1 MRRII
6 IHKDLCTGCKSC
18 VVACMTRNCSE
29 KHKFDSFID
38 VNKDK
43 YFIDLSNIDTESRN
57 HIELNYE
64 ESPVPL
70 TCRHCDKPEC
80 VATCMSGA
88 MTKDSITGI
97 VSYDE
102 KRCGSCYMCVMS
114 CPYGILKP
122 DDRTKQDIIKCDLCK
137 EEDIPLCV
145 YNCPSGALELQSEE
159 VELSSDVATTSQEN
173 IKTYVIVGA
182 SIAGITA
189 VKTIRELDKSA
200 KIIVVSK
207 DEKIYSRCMLH
218 HVISGHRTIDG
229 INFVDEDF
237 IKKQDATWIKKATL
251 KSIDPDNKKIKYEK
265 DNKGE
270 ELAYDKLLITAGA
283 NAFIPPIKNLR
294 DAKNVYPLRNIE
306 DAVMIREKAKYS
318 KRIVIMGAGLVG
330 MDALA
335 GLVELDNVGTLTLI
349 ASEDRILDKQLD
361 IRAAKVYEDKFE
373 QKGVKILKN
382 CMASEVFLDE
392 DGNIK
397 GIGIKN
403 GEIIP
408 CDLLIVSTGVR
419 SNIEIVKGSGIET
432 EKGIKINEKCETNK
446 QDIYAAGDITGTG
459 IWPLA
464 TKQAQV
470 AATNMAGKKATID
483 DTFEFKNTMNFMG
496 IPTVSIGFITPADDT
511 YDVFTY
517 TDGENYKKA
526 VIKDNV
532 LTGFIAQGDISYVG
546 VYTQLIKDKI
556 KVENL
561 KERVFDLGYSDFFKI
576 KEDGQFEW

>member
-218 HVISGHRTIDG
+218 HVISEHRTIDG

-237 IKKQDATWIKKATL
+237 IKKQDATWIKKATV

-265 DNKGE
+265 DNKEE

-483 DTFEFKNTMNFMG
+483 DTFEFKNTMYFMG

>member
-1 MRRII
+1 
-6 IHKDLCTGCKSC
+6 
-18 VVACMTRNCSE
+18 
-29 KHKFDSFID
+29 
-38 VNKDK
+38 
-43 YFIDLSNIDTESRN
+43 
-57 HIELNYE
+57 
-64 ESPVPL
+64 
-70 TCRHCDKPEC
+70 
-80 VATCMSGA
+80 
-88 MTKDSITGI
+88 
-97 VSYDE
+97 
-102 KRCGSCYMCVMS
+102 
-114 CPYGILKP
+114 
-122 DDRTKQDIIKCDLCK
+122 
-137 EEDIPLCV
+137 
-145 YNCPSGALELQSEE
+145 
-159 VELSSDVATTSQEN
+159 
-173 IKTYVIVGA
+173 
-182 SIAGITA
+182 
-189 VKTIRELDKSA
+189 
-200 KIIVVSK
+200 
-207 DEKIYSRCMLH
+207 
-218 HVISGHRTIDG
+218 
-229 INFVDEDF
+229 
-237 IKKQDATWIKKATL
+237 
-251 KSIDPDNKKIKYEK
+251 
-265 DNKGE
+265 
-270 ELAYDKLLITAGA
+270 
-283 NAFIPPIKNLR
+283 
-294 DAKNVYPLRNIE
+294 
-306 DAVMIREKAKYS
+306 
-318 KRIVIMGAGLVG
+318 
-330 MDALA
+330 
-335 GLVELDNVGTLTLI
+335 
-349 ASEDRILDKQLD
+349 
-361 IRAAKVYEDKFE
+361 
-373 QKGVKILKN
+373 
-382 CMASEVFLDE
+382 MASEVFLDE

-496 IPTVSIGFITPADDT
+496 IPTVSIGLITPADDT

>member
-88 MTKDSITGI
+88 MKKDSITGI

-114 CPYGILKP
+114 CSYGILKP

-173 IKTYVIVGA
+173 IKTYVIIGA

-218 HVISGHRTIDG
+218 HVISEHRTIDG

-237 IKKQDATWIKKATL
+237 IKKQDATWIKKATV

-361 IRAAKVYEDKFE
+361 IRAAKVYEEKFE